1 MMIQELF
8 PPVEDQSLVTL
19 HSGGARGSDT
29 KFEDE
34 AQKRGFVV
42 RAYSYKT
49 TYHKSPN
56 KVEISQEDFMEG
68 IEWVG
73 RCSKFLAR
81 PSPKKYLNLLAR
93 NWAQVKYSD
102 QIFAVGAIVDP
113 GQSFSKGYINRSRY
127 QVVDGGTGWAV
138 AGGILKGSSVFV
150 YDQII
155 QKWHR
160 WSSIHQKFLEID
172 PPKITSKNFA
182 GIGTRN
188 LNSQGEREIEQLFIR
203 SYQNI

>member
-8 PPVEDQSLVTL
+8 PTVEDQSLVTL

-34 AQKRGFVV
+34 AQKRGFQV

-81 PSPKKYLNLLAR
+81 PGVKKYLNLLAR

>member
-1 MMIQELF
+1 MIQELF
-8 PPVEDQSLVTL
+8 SPQEDLSVVTL
-19 HSGGARGSDT
+19 HSGGAKGADI

-34 AQKRGFVV
+34 AQKRGFLV

-56 KVEISQEDFMEG
+56 KVEISDEDFKEG

-81 PSPKKYLNLLAR
+81 PGVKKYLNLLAR

-102 QIFAVGAIVDP
+102 EIFAIGMIVQP
-113 GQSFSKGYINRSRY
+113 GGTLSKGYTNRSKY

-138 AGGILKGSSVFV
+138 SGGILKGSKVFV
-150 YDQII
+150 YDQTL

-160 WSSIHQKFLEID
+160 WSPIHQKFLEIE

-188 LNSQGEREIEQLFIR
+188 LNPQGEREIEQLFIR
-203 SYQNI
+203 SYQNP